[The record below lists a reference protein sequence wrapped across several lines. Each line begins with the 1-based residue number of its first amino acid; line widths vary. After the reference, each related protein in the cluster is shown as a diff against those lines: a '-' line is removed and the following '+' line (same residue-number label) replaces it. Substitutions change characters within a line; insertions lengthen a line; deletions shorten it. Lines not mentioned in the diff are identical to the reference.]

1 MKLTTKANRI
11 QQNIANVLRKGL
23 PLAGLLSSIM
33 VITSCDLFKKS
44 SDDAPSAGYIPE
56 PKTAEAVTQVQ
67 PTQEQATQEQSEEPA
82 PQVSADKQPDSSV
95 GQEINVSEA
104 QSNKTPWVTTG
115 TPKLPIVPNLN
126 SEIFQ
131 KDFNTLIEQNLRTTR
146 DANDAIENSLR
157 ASKINP
163 E

>member
-1 MKLTTKANRI
+1 M
-11 QQNIANVLRKGL
+11 
-23 PLAGLLSSIM
+23 S
-33 VITSCDLFKKS
+33 
-44 SDDAPSAGYIPE
+44 E

-67 PTQEQATQEQSEEPA
+67 PTQEQATQELSEEPA
-82 PQVSADKQPDSSV
+82 PQVSADKQPDSSI

-104 QSNKTPWVTTG
+104 QSNKLPWVTTG
-115 TPKLPIVPNLN
+115 VPKLPIVPNLN
-126 SEIFQ
+126 SKILH
-131 KDFNTLIEQNLRTTR
+131 KDFNTLIEQNLRTTK

>member
-11 QQNIANVLRKGL
+11 QQNIANSLRKGL
-23 PLAGLLSSIM
+23 SLAGLLSSLM
-33 VITSCDLFKKS
+33 VITSCALFKKS
-44 SDDAPSAGYIPE
+44 SDDAPTAGYMSE

-67 PTQEQATQEQSEEPA
+67 PTQEQATQELSEEPA

-104 QSNKTPWVTTG
+104 QSNKLPWVTTG
-115 TPKLPIVPNLN
+115 VPKLPIVPNLN
-126 SEIFQ
+126 SKILH
-131 KDFNTLIEQNLRTTR
+131 KDFNTLIEQNLRTTK